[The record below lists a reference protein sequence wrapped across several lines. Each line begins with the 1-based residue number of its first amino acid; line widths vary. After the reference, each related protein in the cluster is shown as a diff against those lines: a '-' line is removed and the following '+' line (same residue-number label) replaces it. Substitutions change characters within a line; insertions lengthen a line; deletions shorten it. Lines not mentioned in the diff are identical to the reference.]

1 MIKQFAWFIR
11 HSFQNAL
18 FLYSDF
24 TINTILCYAMI
35 WGFNDML
42 WNFNAMLWDLHAMLW
57 EIEMNDFNDM
67 VRYAWY
73 AMRFEQNSIHTQNTS
88 THFAV
93 KWQEAKVY
101 H

>member
-1 MIKQFAWFIR
+1 MHNVCINTVFSCI
-11 HSFQNAL
+11 S
-18 FLYSDF
+18 F
-24 TINTILCYAMI
+24 TISFYAMVCD
-35 WGFNDML
+35 FNEML
-42 WNFNAMLWDLHAMLW
+42 YNFNAMLWDLHARRNWNERL
-57 EIEMNDFNDM
+57 NDM